1 MPELFGYVG
10 SEGSQ
15 QDDQWLKHLTRASL
29 QTLQFVDTDHE
40 GSDGSIEGELLD
52 VSADL
57 LDELVEALEFL
68 LRGRRVA
75 DTECTLLGVE

>member
-15 QDDQWLKHLTRASL
+15 QDHQRLKYLTRASL

-40 GSDGSIEGELLD
+40 GSDGGIEGELLD

-57 LDELVEALEFL
+57 LDQLVEALEFL
-68 LRGRRVA
+68 LRGRRIA
-75 DTECTLLGVE
+75 DTERTLLGVE